1 MTLLVQD
8 SARQYAVRDCLIDD
22 VHGPG
27 SQVAG
32 RSLPPEHLRQLSRP
46 SSTLP
51 QLLPVI
57 CEPLTDNG
65 AAPGPGQQP
74 AGLHIERAHD
84 QLQVA
89 LSDLVHDH
97 SPSLSSA
104 GRIVMVIFRS
114 WPVRSRGIVFSGGSP
129 PPLTIFSR
137 ACPATSASIT
147 PPALSLRH
155 A

>member
-8 SARQYAVRDCLIDD
+8 SARQYAVRHWLIDD

-51 QLLPVI
+51 QLLPMV

-65 AAPGPGQQP
+65 AAPGPEQQP

-97 SPSLSSA
+97 YPSFSPA
-104 GRIVMVIFRS
+104 GRIMILISPSWSLRS
-114 WPVRSRGIVFSGGSP
+114 HGLVFS
-129 PPLTIFSR
+129 
-137 ACPATSASIT
+137 
-147 PPALSLRH
+147 
-155 A
+155 

>member
-46 SSTLP
+46 SSALP
-51 QLLPVI
+51 QLLPMI

-65 AAPGPGQQP
+65 ATPGPEQQP
-74 AGLHIERAHD
+74 VSLHIERAHD

-104 GRIVMVIFRS
+104 ERIVISRS
-114 WPVRSRGIVFSGGSP
+114 RPVRSHGIVFSSGSP
-129 PPLTIFSR
+129 TPLTIFS
-137 ACPATSASIT
+137 
-147 PPALSLRH
+147 
-155 A
+155 